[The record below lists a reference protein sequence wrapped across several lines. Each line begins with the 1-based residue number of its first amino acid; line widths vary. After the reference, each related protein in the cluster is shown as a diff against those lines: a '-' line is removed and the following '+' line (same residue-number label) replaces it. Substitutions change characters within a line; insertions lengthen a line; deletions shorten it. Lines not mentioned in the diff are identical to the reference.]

1 MGSSD
6 GQGLSQLY
14 LELTDAGKKR
24 FMPQDGQGTA
34 LKCSPIWKEMRK
46 VVKYYLNLSSSSSP
60 KPENGKLFL
69 TRPPL
74 KVFH

>member
-46 VVKYYLNLSSSSSP
+46 SCKILFELKLKFIP
-60 KPENGKLFL
+60 KA
-69 TRPPL
+69 
-74 KVFH
+74 